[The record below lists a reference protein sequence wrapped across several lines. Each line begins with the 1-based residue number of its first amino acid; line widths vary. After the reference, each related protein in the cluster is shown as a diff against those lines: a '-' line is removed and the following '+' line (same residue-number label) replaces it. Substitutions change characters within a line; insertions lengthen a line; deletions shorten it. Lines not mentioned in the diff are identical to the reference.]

1 MSRPIPLTNYA
12 TPLSDAECAAI
23 MRFAETWKPG
33 DVLVIDKATADGTNE
48 SQYREDVAL

>member
-1 MSRPIPLTNYA
+1 MKRPIPITNYA
-12 TPLSDAECAAI
+12 ETLSAAECAAI

-33 DVLVIDKATADGTNE
+33 DVLVVDKATADGNE